1 MAEDIKK
8 DVIINVTVD
17 STEAIKNIAEAKRQ
31 IEELKAKNK
40 ELAKSKDDESEAIA
54 RNAEQIKALNKVV
67 AANSK
72 EVQTNI
78 ARQKEQ
84 DGSLKQMRADLM
96 ALTEQYD
103 SLSAAERNSA
113 KGNEMLAKIQQ
124 TTAELNQ
131 AEQASGRFQRNV
143 GNYPGILGKLGTT
156 VQQFSNQMM
165 TLTRGATSLQG
176 GFKGLIL
183 TVVQFGKALVALMA
197 IPIVALLAAIAAVV
211 MLLIKQIKKNDDALT
226 GMQKALAALQPIISM
241 VNQLLGVL
249 AEVVAKVTEATVW
262 LTTAV
267 FKLIPAFREAQ
278 DEAQKLVEAEDRLQD
293 AERDYTVEH
302 AEREREIAKL
312 REEAADKENYTFE
325 QRKKNIQRAME
336 LEKEDLEQAKAN
348 AAERYRIEKE
358 KAEQDNDT
366 SDETKN
372 RLADLQ
378 AAAINAETEYYKSMR
393 KLQREYN
400 TFIAEEQ
407 RNAEQLKKD
416 EAEKAKQAAA
426 DYKAAL
432 QARRQARDKEISE
445 QRKAADM
452 AWAMIQDVRK
462 REEIQLKAS
471 YMRMKED
478 MQKRLKEE
486 EGLTKAA
493 KEAINQ
499 QIILLDAELQIK
511 LGELADKFS
520 AENYEREKKAMQMK
534 LELYKG
540 DAEATYQLQK
550 EELERERDMAVLEA
564 EKKGEDVETVRLVY
578 EKRLKDLAAQRYKEQ
593 AQEAKRWAEL
603 EVRQMQNDFE
613 WQMQQTTLTE
623 QTKLEMQRKYADE
636 RLAALQEEYDRRRM
650 MSEEEAIAAYGTV
663 EQWKDAV
670 IDADAEVI
678 KANREVMNSQA
689 AITEYQAAQAEAI
702 GQSFAKVGGSIQG
715 IFDTLAETDERYA
728 DFATGMA
735 LANIITSSA
744 ISIASA
750 IQAATQA
757 GAFTGVAAPAT
768 IPIFIAELTSIVAAG
783 ITSAITTLNKAK
795 QARSEAKYAEGGY
808 VDGPGTST
816 SDSIPARLSKGEFVV
831 NAKGTREN
839 LPLLVAMNGGWG
851 NTGGRRFAAGGVV
864 GMDTMLADAR
874 SETFRA
880 AVREAVADIQPVVSV
895 KEITRVQNRVTA
907 KENISKY

>member
-1 MAEDIKK
+1 MAEEINRE
-8 DVIINVTVD
+8 VIINVTVS

-31 IEELKAKNK
+31 IDELKAKNN
-40 ELAKSKDDESEAIA
+40 ELAKSQDDESEAIA

-84 DGSLKQMRADLM
+84 DGSLKQMRADLK
-96 ALTEQYD
+96 ALTDQYD

-124 TTAELNQ
+124 TTAELSA

-211 MLLIKQIKKNDDALT
+211 MMLVKAIKKNDDALT
-226 GMQKALAALQPIISM
+226 GMQKALAALQPIISLL
-241 VNQLLGVL
+241 NQLLGVL
-249 AEVVAKVTEATVW
+249 AEVVAKVTQATTW
-262 LTTAV
+262 LTTAI

-278 DEAQKLVEAEDRLQD
+278 DEAQKLVEAEDQLEE
-293 AERDYTVEH
+293 AERDYTVAH
-302 AEREREIAKL
+302 AEREKEISRL
-312 REEAADKENYTFE
+312 REESADKENYTFE
-325 QRKKNIQRAME
+325 QRKKNIQQAML

-372 RLADLQ
+372 RLAELQ
-378 AAAINAETEYYKSMR
+378 AAAINAETQYYTSMR

-400 TFIAEEQ
+400 TFLEEER
-407 RNAEQLKKD
+407 RNAEQLKK
-416 EAEKAKQAAA
+416 EEEEKAKQAAA
-426 DYKAAL
+426 DYKAAM
-432 QARRQARDKEISE
+432 QARRQARDKELAE

-462 REEIQLKAS
+462 REEIILKAS

-478 MQKRLKEE
+478 LQRRLKEE

-493 KEAINQ
+493 REAINQ
-499 QIILLDAELQIK
+499 QIVLLEAELQIK
-511 LGELADKFS
+511 LAELAEKYS
-520 AENYEREKKAMQMK
+520 AEEIERLREEYRQK
-534 LELYKG
+534 LELFEG
-540 DAEATYQLQK
+540 NEEATYNIQRDW
-550 EELERERDMAVLEA
+550 LERERDLAVVEA
-564 EKKGEDVETVRLVY
+564 EKRGEDVEKVRLLY
-578 EKRLKDLAAQRYKEQ
+578 AKRLQKLDDQRAREREQ
-593 AQEAKRWAEL
+593 TERRWAEL
-603 EVRQMQNDFE
+603 ELRQMQNDFE
-613 WQMQQTTLTE
+613 RQMQDTMNTE
-623 QTKLEMQRKYADE
+623 AGKLAIQQQYAEE

-650 MSEEEAIAAYGTV
+650 MSEADAVAAYGSM
-663 EQWKDAV
+663 EQWRAAV
-670 IDADAEVI
+670 LDADADVI
-678 KANREVMNSQA
+678 AANREVVMSQQA
-689 AITEYQAAQAEAI
+689 VAEYQAAQADAI
-702 GQSFAKVGGSIQG
+702 GQSFVKVGGSIQG

-744 ISIASA
+744 ISIAAA

-783 ITSAITTLNKAK
+783 ITSAITTLSKAR
-795 QARSEAKYAEGGY
+795 QARSEAKYAGGGY
-808 VDGPGTST
+808 VDGPGTET

-831 NAKGTREN
+831 NAKGTKDN
-839 LPLLVAMNGGWG
+839 LPILVAINGGWG
-851 NTGGRRFAAGGVV
+851 NTGGRKFANGGVV
-864 GMDTMLADAR
+864 GVETMLADAR
-874 SETFRA
+874 SENLTA
-880 AVREAVADIQPVVSV
+880 AIREAVAEVQPVVSV
-895 KEITRVQNRVTA
+895 KEITRVAHRVEV

>member
-1 MAEDIKK
+1 MAEEINRE
-8 DVIINVTVD
+8 VIINVTVS

-31 IEELKAKNK
+31 IDELKAKNN
-40 ELAKSKDDESEAIA
+40 ELAKSQDDESEAIA

-84 DGSLKQMRADLM
+84 DGSLKQMRADLK
-96 ALTEQYD
+96 ALTDQYD

-113 KGNEMLAKIQQ
+113 KGTEMLAKIQQ
-124 TTAELNQ
+124 TTAELSA

-143 GNYPGILGKLGTT
+143 GNYPGVLGKLGTL
-156 VQQFSNQMM
+156 VQQFSNQIM

-183 TVVQFGKALVALMA
+183 TVTQFGKALLALMA

-211 MLLIKQIKKNDDALT
+211 MMLVKAIKKNDDALT
-226 GMQKALAALQPIISM
+226 GMQKALAALQPIVSLL
-241 VNQLLGVL
+241 NQVLGVL
-249 AEVVAKVTEATVW
+249 AEVVAKVTQATTW
-262 LTTAV
+262 LTTAI

-278 DEAQKLVEAEDRLQD
+278 DAAQKLVEAEDQLEE
-293 AERDYTVEH
+293 AERDYTVAH
-302 AEREREIAKL
+302 AEREKEISRL

-325 QRKKNIQRAME
+325 QRKKNIQQAML

-372 RLADLQ
+372 RLAELQ
-378 AAAINAETEYYKSMR
+378 AAAINAETQYYTSMR

-400 TFIAEEQ
+400 TFLEEER
-407 RNAEQLKKD
+407 RNAEQLKK
-416 EAEKAKQAAA
+416 EEEEKAKQAAA

-432 QARRQARDKEISE
+432 QARRQARDKELAE

-462 REEIQLKAS
+462 REEIILKAS

-478 MQKRLKEE
+478 LQRRLKEE

-493 KEAINQ
+493 REAINQ
-499 QIILLDAELQIK
+499 QIVLLDAELQIK
-511 LGELADKFS
+511 LAELAEKYS
-520 AENYEREKKAMQMK
+520 AEEIERLREEYRQK
-534 LELYKG
+534 LELFEG
-540 DAEATYQLQK
+540 NEESTYNIQRDW
-550 EELERERDMAVLEA
+550 LERERDLAVVEA
-564 EKKGEDVETVRLVY
+564 EKRGEDVEKVRMLY
-578 EKRLKDLAAQRYKEQ
+578 AKRLQKLDDQRAREREQ
-593 AQEAKRWAEL
+593 SVRRWAEL
-603 EVRQMQNDFE
+603 ELRQMQNDYE
-613 WQMQQTTLTE
+613 RQMQQTMTTE
-623 QTKLEMQRKYADE
+623 AGKLAIQQQYAEE

-650 MSEEEAIAAYGTV
+650 MSEADAVAAYGSM
-663 EQWKDAV
+663 EQWRAAV
-670 IDADAEVI
+670 LDADADI
-678 KANREVMNSQA
+678 IAANREVVMSQQA
-689 AITEYQAAQAEAI
+689 VAEYQAAQADAI
-702 GQSFAKVGGSIQG
+702 GQSFVKVGGSIQG

-744 ISIASA
+744 ISIAAA

-783 ITSAITTLNKAK
+783 ITSAITTLSKAR

-831 NAKGTREN
+831 NAEGTKEN
-839 LPLLVAMNGGWG
+839 LPLLVAINGGWG
-851 NTGGRRFAAGGVV
+851 NTGGRKFAAGGVV
-864 GMDTMLADAR
+864 GVDTMLADAR
-874 SETFRA
+874 SENLTA
-880 AVREAVADIQPVVSV
+880 AIREAVAEVQPVVSV
-895 KEITRVQNRVTA
+895 KEITRVAHRVGV

>member
-1 MAEDIKK
+1 MAEDINRE
-8 DVIINVTVD
+8 VIINVTVD

-31 IEELKAKNK
+31 IDELKAKNK
-40 ELAKSKDDESEAIA
+40 ELAQSQDDESEAIA
-54 RNAEQIKALNKVV
+54 RNAEQIKALNKVIAV
-67 AANSK
+67 NSK

-84 DGSLKQMRADLM
+84 DGSLKQMRADLK

-211 MLLIKQIKKNDDALT
+211 MMLVKAIKKNDEALT
-226 GMQKALAALQPIISM
+226 SMQKALAALQPIISL

-249 AEVVAKVTEATVW
+249 AEAVAKVTEATVW
-262 LTTAV
+262 LTTAI
-267 FKLIPAFREAQ
+267 FKLIPAFRQAQ
-278 DEAQKLVEAEDRLQD
+278 DEAQKLVEAEDQLQD
-293 AERDYTVEH
+293 AERDYTVAH
-302 AEREREIAKL
+302 AEREKEIAKL

-358 KAEQDNDT
+358 KAEQDNDS

-400 TFIAEEQ
+400 TFLADE
-407 RNAEQLKKD
+407 RRAAEQLKKD
-416 EAEKAKQAAA
+416 EEEKAKQAAA

-432 QARRQARDKEISE
+432 QARRQARDKELAE

-462 REEIQLKAS
+462 REEIILKAY

-478 MQKRLKEE
+478 LKRRLKEE

-493 KEAINQ
+493 REAINQ

-520 AENYEREKKAMQMK
+520 AEEFEKQKKAYQQK
-534 LELYKG
+534 LELFEG
-540 DAEATYQLQK
+540 NAEATYNLQR
-550 EELERERDMAVLEA
+550 EQLERERDLAVMEA
-564 EKKGEDVETVRLVY
+564 EKKGEDVETVRLIY
-578 EKRLKDLAAQRYKEQ
+578 DRRLKKLDDQRFKERAQD
-593 AQEAKRWAEL
+593 AKRWAEL

-623 QTKLEMQRKYADE
+623 QTKLEMQRKYAEE
-636 RLAALQEEYDRRRM
+636 RLSALQAEYDRRRM
-650 MSEEEAIAAYGTV
+650 MSEQDAIAAYGTI
-663 EQWKDAV
+663 EQWKAAV

-689 AITEYQAAQAEAI
+689 AVIEYQAAQADAI

-768 IPIFIAELTSIVAAG
+768 IPIFIAELTSIVASG

-831 NAKGTREN
+831 NAKGTRDN

-874 SETFRA
+874 SESFRA

>member
-623 QTKLEMQRKYADE
+623 QTKLEMQRKYAEE

>member
-1 MAEDIKK
+1 MAEEINRE
-8 DVIINVTVD
+8 VIINVTVD

-31 IEELKAKNK
+31 IDELKAKNK
-40 ELAKSKDDESEAIA
+40 ELAQSQNDESEAIA
-54 RNAEQIKALNKVV
+54 RNAEQIKALNKVIAV
-67 AANSK
+67 NSK
-72 EVQTNI
+72 EVQNNI
-78 ARQKEQ
+78 TRQKEQ
-84 DGSLKQMRADLM
+84 DGSLKQMRADLK

-176 GFKGLIL
+176 GFKGLIM

-211 MLLIKQIKKNDDALT
+211 MLLIKQIKKNDEALT
-226 GMQKALAALQPIISM
+226 GMQKALAALQPIISL

-262 LTTAV
+262 LTTAI
-267 FKLIPAFREAQ
+267 FKLIPAFRQAQ
-278 DEAQKLVEAEDRLQD
+278 DEAQKLVEAEDQLQD
-293 AERDYTVEH
+293 AERDYTVAH
-302 AEREREIAKL
+302 AEREKEIAKL

-407 RNAEQLKKD
+407 RNAEQLKKE

-432 QARRQARDKEISE
+432 QARRQARDKEIAE

-462 REEIQLKAS
+462 REEIQLKSS

-478 MQKRLKEE
+478 LQKRLKEE

-550 EELERERDMAVLEA
+550 EELERERDMAVIEA

-578 EKRLKDLAAQRYKEQ
+578 ENRLKYLASQRYKEQ

-603 EVRQMQNDFE
+603 EVRQMQNDFD

-623 QTKLEMQRKYADE
+623 QTKLEMQRKYAEE
-636 RLAALQEEYDRRRM
+636 RLAALQDEYDRRRRM
-650 MSEEEAIAAYGTV
+650 NEEEAVAAYGTV
-663 EQWKDAV
+663 EQWKASV

-678 KANREVMNSQA
+678 KANSEVMNSQA
-689 AITEYQAAQAEAI
+689 AITEYQAAQADAI
-702 GQSFAKVGGSIQG
+702 GQSFQKVGGSIQG

-768 IPIFIAELTSIVAAG
+768 IPIFIAELTAIVASG

-831 NAKGTREN
+831 NAKGTRDN

-864 GMDTMLADAR
+864 GMDTVLADAR
-874 SETFRA
+874 SESFRA
-880 AVREAVADIQPVVSV
+880 AVREAVADIHPVVSV

-907 KENISKY
+907 KENISKF

>member
-1 MAEDIKK
+1 MAEEINRE
-8 DVIINVTVD
+8 VIINVTVS
-17 STEAIKNIAEAKRQ
+17 STEAIRNIAEAKRQ
-31 IEELKAKNK
+31 IDELKQKNK
-40 ELAKSKDDESEAIA
+40 ELAQSQDDESEAIA
-54 RNAEQIKALNKVV
+54 RNTEQIKALNKVV

-84 DGSLKQMRADLM
+84 DGSLKQMRADLK
-96 ALTEQYD
+96 ALTDQYD

-113 KGNEMLAKIQQ
+113 KGTELLAKIQQ
-124 TTAELNQ
+124 TTAELNS

-143 GNYPGILGKLGTT
+143 GNYPGILGKLGST
-156 VQQFSNQMM
+156 VQMFSNQIMV
-165 TLTRGATSLQG
+165 LTRGATTLQG
-176 GFKGLIL
+176 GFKGLIM

-211 MLLIKQIKKNDDALT
+211 MMLVKAIKKNDDALT
-226 GMQKALAALQPIISM
+226 GMQKALAALQPIVSLL
-241 VNQLLGVL
+241 NQVLGVL
-249 AEVVAKVTEATVW
+249 AEVVAKVTQATTW
-262 LTTAV
+262 LTTAI

-278 DEAQKLVEAEDRLQD
+278 DAAEKLVEAEDQLEE
-293 AERDYTVEH
+293 AERDYTVAH
-302 AEREREIAKL
+302 AEREREISRL

-325 QRKKNIQRAME
+325 QRKKNIQQAML

-372 RLADLQ
+372 RLAELQ
-378 AAAINAETEYYKSMR
+378 AAAINAETQYYTSMR

-400 TFIAEEQ
+400 TFLEEER

-416 EAEKAKQAAA
+416 EEEKAKQAAA

-432 QARRQARDKEISE
+432 QARRQARDKELAE

-452 AWAMIQDVRK
+452 AWAMIQDVRL
-462 REEIQLKAS
+462 REEIILKAS

-478 MQKRLKEE
+478 LQRRLKEE

-493 KEAINQ
+493 REAINQ
-499 QIILLDAELQIK
+499 QIVLLDAELQLK
-511 LGELADKFS
+511 LAELAEKYS
-520 AENYEREKKAMQMK
+520 ADEIERLREEYRQK
-534 LELYKG
+534 LELFEG
-540 DAEATYQLQK
+540 NEEATYNIQRDW
-550 EELERERDMAVLEA
+550 LERERDLAVVEA
-564 EKKGEDVETVRLVY
+564 EKSGEDIEKVRLLY
-578 EKRLKDLAAQRYKEQ
+578 AKRLQNLDDQRAREREQ
-593 AQEAKRWAEL
+593 SERRWAEL
-603 EVRQMQNDFE
+603 ELRQMQNDFE
-613 WQMQQTTLTE
+613 RQMQQTTTTE
-623 QTKLEMQRKYADE
+623 AGKLAIQQQYAEE

-650 MSEEEAIAAYGTV
+650 MSDEDAIAAYGSI
-663 EQWKDAV
+663 EQWRAAV
-670 IDADAEVI
+670 LDADAEVI
-678 KANREVMNSQA
+678 AANREVVMSQQA
-689 AITEYQAAQAEAI
+689 VAEYQAAQADAI
-702 GQSFAKVGGSIQG
+702 GQSFVKVGGSIQG

-757 GAFTGVAAPAT
+757 GAFTGAAAPAT

-783 ITSAITTLNKAK
+783 ITSAITTLNKAR

-831 NAKGTREN
+831 NAKGTRDN

-851 NTGGRRFAAGGVV
+851 NTGGRRFASGGVV
-864 GMDTMLADAR
+864 GMETMLADAR

-880 AVREAVADIQPVVSV
+880 AVREAVADIQPMVSV

>member
-1 MAEDIKK
+1 MAEDINRE
-8 DVIINVTVD
+8 VIINVTVD

-31 IEELKAKNK
+31 IDELKAKNK
-40 ELAKSKDDESEAIA
+40 ELAQSQDDESEAIA

-84 DGSLKQMRADLM
+84 DGSLKQMRADLR

-113 KGNEMLAKIQQ
+113 KGTELLAKIQQ
-124 TTAELNQ
+124 TTAELNS

-143 GNYPGILGKLGTT
+143 GNYPGILGKLGST
-156 VQQFSNQMM
+156 VQMFSNQIMV
-165 TLTRGATSLQG
+165 LTRGATTLQG
-176 GFKGLIL
+176 GFKGLIM

-211 MLLIKQIKKNDDALT
+211 MMLVKAIKKNDEALT
-226 GMQKALAALQPIISM
+226 GMQKALAALQPIISLL
-241 VNQLLGVL
+241 NQLLGVL
-249 AEVVAKVTEATVW
+249 AEVTAKVTEATVW
-262 LTTAV
+262 LTTAI
-267 FKLIPAFREAQ
+267 FKLIPAFRQAQ
-278 DEAQKLVEAEDRLQD
+278 DEAQKLVEAEDALED
-293 AERDYTVEH
+293 AERDYTVAH
-302 AEREREIAKL
+302 AEREKEIAKL
-312 REEAADKENYTFE
+312 RDEAADKENFTFE

-336 LEKEDLEQAKAN
+336 LEKEDLAQAKAN

-378 AAAINAETEYYKSMR
+378 AAVINAETEYYKGMR

-400 TFIAEEQ
+400 TFLSDEA
-407 RNAEQLKKD
+407 RAAEQLKKE

-432 QARRQARDKEISE
+432 QARRQARDKEIAE

-452 AWAMIQDVRK
+452 AWAMIQDART
-462 REEIQLKAS
+462 REEIILKAS

-478 MQKRLKEE
+478 LQKRLKEE

-493 KEAINQ
+493 REAINQ

-520 AENYEREKKAMQMK
+520 AEEFEKQKKAYQQK
-534 LELYKG
+534 LELFEG
-540 DAEATYQLQK
+540 NAEATYNLQR
-550 EELERERDMAVLEA
+550 EQLERERDLAVTEA
-564 EKKGEDVETVRLVY
+564 EKKGEDVETVRLIY
-578 EKRLKDLAAQRYKEQ
+578 DRRLKKLDDQRFKERAQD
-593 AQEAKRWAEL
+593 AKRWAEL

-613 WQMQQTTLTE
+613 WQMQQATLTE
-623 QTKLEMQRKYADE
+623 QTKLEMQRKYAEE
-636 RLAALQEEYDRRRM
+636 RLAALQDEYDRRRM
-650 MSEEEAIAAYGTV
+650 MSEQDAIAAYGTM
-663 EQWKDAV
+663 EQWKAAV
-670 IDADAEVI
+670 LDADAEVI
-678 KANREVMNSQA
+678 KANREVVNSQQA
-689 AITEYQAAQAEAI
+689 VVEYQAAQADAI

-783 ITSAITTLNKAK
+783 ITSAITTLNKAR

-831 NAKGTREN
+831 NAKGTRDN

-851 NTGGRRFAAGGVV
+851 NTGGRKFAAGGVV

-874 SETFRA
+874 SESFRA
-880 AVREAVADIQPVVSV
+880 AIREAVSEIQPVVSV
-895 KEITRVQNRVTA
+895 KEITRVAHRVEV

>member
-1 MAEDIKK
+1 MAEEINRE
-8 DVIINVTVD
+8 VIINVTVS

-31 IEELKAKNK
+31 IDELKAKNN
-40 ELAKSKDDESEAIA
+40 ELAKSQDDESEAIA

-84 DGSLKQMRADLM
+84 DGSLKQMRADLK
-96 ALTEQYD
+96 ALTDQYD

-113 KGNEMLAKIQQ
+113 KGTEMLAKIQQ
-124 TTAELNQ
+124 TTAELSA

-143 GNYPGILGKLGTT
+143 GNYPGVLGKLGTM
-156 VQQFSNQMM
+156 VQQFSNQIM

-183 TVVQFGKALVALMA
+183 TVTQFGKALLALMA

-211 MLLIKQIKKNDDALT
+211 MMLVKAIKKNDDALT
-226 GMQKALAALQPIISM
+226 GMQKALAALQPIISLL
-241 VNQLLGVL
+241 NQLLGVL
-249 AEVVAKVTEATVW
+249 AEVVAKVTQATTW
-262 LTTAV
+262 FTTAI

-278 DEAQKLVEAEDRLQD
+278 DAAEKLVEAEDQLED
-293 AERDYTVEH
+293 AERDYTVSH

-312 REEAADKENYTFE
+312 REEAVDKENFSFE
-325 QRKKNIQRAME
+325 QRKKNIKKAME
-336 LEKEDLEQAKAN
+336 LELEDLRQAKSN
-348 AAERYRIEKE
+348 AEERHRIEKE
-358 KAEQDNDT
+358 KADQEGDS

-372 RLADLQ
+372 RLAELE
-378 AAAINAETEYYKSMR
+378 AAAINADTEYYKAIR
-393 KLQREYN
+393 KLKREFN
-400 TFIAEEQ
+400 QFLAEE
-407 RNAEQLKKD
+407 RSEEENRKKD

-432 QARRQARDKEISE
+432 QARRQARDKELAE

-462 REEIQLKAS
+462 REEIILKAS

-478 MQKRLKEE
+478 LQRRLKEE

-493 KEAINQ
+493 REAINQ
-499 QIILLDAELQIK
+499 QIVLLEAELQLK
-511 LGELADKFS
+511 LAELAEKYS
-520 AENYEREKKAMQMK
+520 AEEIERLREEYRQK
-534 LELYKG
+534 LELFEG
-540 DAEATYQLQK
+540 NEEATYNIQRDW
-550 EELERERDMAVLEA
+550 LERERDLAVVEA
-564 EKKGEDVETVRLVY
+564 EKSGEDVEKVRLLY
-578 EKRLKDLAAQRYKEQ
+578 AKRLQKLDDQRTREREQ
-593 AQEAKRWAEL
+593 TERRWAEL
-603 EVRQMQNDFE
+603 ELRQMQNDFE
-613 WQMQQTTLTE
+613 RQMQDTTNTE
-623 QTKLEMQRKYADE
+623 AGKLAIKQKYAEE
-636 RLAALQEEYDRRRM
+636 RLAAAQEEYDRLRM
-650 MSEEEAIAAYGTV
+650 MREEDAIAAYGSI
-663 EQWKDAV
+663 EQWKAAV
-670 IDADAEVI
+670 LDADAVVIASKYEV
-678 KANREVMNSQA
+678 KKSQEE
-689 AITEYQAAQAEAI
+689 ITEYQAAQAEAI
-702 GQSFAKVGGSIQG
+702 GQSFVKIGSSIQG

-744 ISIASA
+744 ISIAAA
-750 IQAATQA
+750 IQAAVQA
-757 GAFTGVAAPAT
+757 GAFTGAAAPAT

-783 ITSAITTLNKAK
+783 ITSAITTLSKAR

-831 NAKGTREN
+831 NAKGTKEN
-839 LPLLVAMNGGWG
+839 LPLLVAINGGWG
-851 NTGGRRFAAGGVV
+851 NTGGGKFANGGVV
-864 GMDTMLADAR
+864 GVETMLADAR
-874 SETFRA
+874 SENLTA
-880 AVREAVADIQPVVSV
+880 AIREAVAEVQPVVSV
-895 KEITRVQNRVTA
+895 KEITRVAHRVEV